1 MNKLFFWMF
10 FVFININAFSENI
23 IGEWYRNSLY
33 ATAELII
40 NQDMSFSIEA
50 TRTAHGGSIDGT
62 LSKTRDGYY
71 FSYINDKYDTG
82 QSCVMI
88 FIDHLVLLQ

>member
-1 MNKLFFWMF
+1 MF

-23 IGEWYRNSLY
+23 IGEWYRNLLY

-50 TRTAHGGSIDGT
+50 TRTAHNGSIDGT
-62 LSKTRDGYY
+62 LSKIRDRYY
-71 FSYINDKYDTG
+71 FSYINDKY
-82 QSCVMI
+82 
-88 FIDHLVLLQ
+88 